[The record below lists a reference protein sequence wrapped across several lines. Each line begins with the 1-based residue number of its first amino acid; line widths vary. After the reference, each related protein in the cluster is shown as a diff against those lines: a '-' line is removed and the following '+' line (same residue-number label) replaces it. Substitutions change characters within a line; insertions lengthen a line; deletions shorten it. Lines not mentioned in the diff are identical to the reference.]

1 VRRAKTVLTCR
12 GALTGVVVGRRVL
25 VVAVGV
31 GILWAAP
38 AFGASLQD
46 QADCASQDP
55 ERAIPACSRIIPDGN
70 ESAQSRAG
78 AYVLRSAVYLAQ
90 GNVERAIADCN
101 EAIKLTPRNV
111 IAYVRRA
118 LAYHHRG
125 DKDRAILDYSI
136 AEKLDAGEV
145 AQFAVGKPEVD
156 ALAAAARASP
166 ASPAALDVIMSQIAA
181 APGPSAPAVAAP
193 EPPPAAP
200 PPPPP
205 PKPWNSV
212 AAAIWKV
219 QGKAHVAIGYSG
231 TRPTQQAA
239 RNEAEAACRRAGG
252 QGCVVKGAWNFGCVY
267 ITTGNATNRAGW
279 GSGGTIA
286 DAMRKCQEQGLTC
299 KQPIGGCVE

>member
-1 VRRAKTVLTCR
+1 
-12 GALTGVVVGRRVL
+12 VGRRVF

-38 AFGASLQD
+38 ASGASLQD

-55 ERAIPACSRIIPDGN
+55 ERAVAACSRIIPDGN

-90 GNVERAIADCN
+90 GNVERAIADCS

-118 LAYHHRG
+118 LAYYRRG

-145 AQFAVGKPEVD
+145 ARFAAGKPDVD

-166 ASPAALDVIMSQIAA
+166 ASPAALDVIMSQIATA
-181 APGPSAPAVAAP
+181 APPPPPPAVDAPAPA
-193 EPPPAAP
+193 PPPAA

-212 AAAIWKV
+212 AAAVWKV
-219 QGKAHVAIGYSG
+219 QGKAHVAVGYSG

-239 RNEAEAACRRAGG
+239 RTEAEAACRRAGG
-252 QGCVVKGAWNFGCVY
+252 QGCVVKGAWNYGCVY

-279 GSGGTIA
+279 GSGGTTA
-286 DAMRKCQEQGLTC
+286 DAMRKCREQGLTC